1 MHCSIII
8 PIYNPSPQIASAVK
22 EHFQALQKQLNHDA
36 ELIMVDDGSDTD
48 IDFLKNMA
56 AEIDNAHLVLQKPNQ
71 GKGAALRNGMA
82 YANGEIILYTDND
95 FPYKIESMIKVI
107 DALKTDT
114 KVVIGIRPK
123 SYFSKIPFKRKL
135 ISYILKT
142 MNSLFMSLPTSDTQA
157 GLKAFKKELIPL
169 FLSTRTNGFLFDL
182 EFLQKIKKQQIDSTL
197 VEIELRDGIELSDV
211 RLGSLWNELKTYVGL
226 IFG

>member
-1 MHCSIII
+1 
-8 PIYNPSPQIASAVK
+8 
-22 EHFQALQKQLNHDA
+22 
-36 ELIMVDDGSDTD
+36 
-48 IDFLKNMA
+48 
-56 AEIDNAHLVLQKPNQ
+56 
-71 GKGAALRNGMA
+71 
-82 YANGEIILYTDND
+82 
-95 FPYKIESMIKVI
+95 MIKVI